1 MQLSLKSV
9 GSFADEARGREFYS
23 CHVPSSS
30 NNASDDINLNSFL
43 NGISRDDADYVT
55 KIGHIDGTVESALD
69 SDGVKRVAIR
79 ILSQAKPNT
88 FRGCKAVK
96 NGLHTFFKYVLPRVR
111 MLDASQ
117 TATPSLAPSLAPSP
131 SPKKNSLLASIGAL
145 FSSEKKKKETVF
157 IGSSS
162 DSDSS
167 FEP

>member
-1 MQLSLKSV
+1 MQLALRCV
-9 GSFADEARGREFYS
+9 GSYGLGACGRELHS
-23 CHVPSSS
+23 CHVPSSRS
-30 NNASDDINLNSFL
+30 NASDDINLNHFL
-43 NGISRDDADYVT
+43 NGISRNEADYIT

-69 SDGVKRVAIR
+69 SDGVKRVSIR

-117 TATPSLAPSLAPSP
+117 TATPSLAPSP
-131 SPKKNSLLASIGAL
+131 SPKKSLLASIGAL
-145 FSSEKKKKETVF
+145 FSSEKKKKKKETVF